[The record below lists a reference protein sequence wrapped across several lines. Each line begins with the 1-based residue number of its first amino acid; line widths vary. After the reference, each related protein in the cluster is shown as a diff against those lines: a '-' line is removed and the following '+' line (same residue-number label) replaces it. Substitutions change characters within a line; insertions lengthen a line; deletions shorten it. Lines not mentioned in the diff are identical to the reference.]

1 MHELRR
7 ILSARRALAAEGHRT
22 VLITLVEVTGS
33 AYRRPGARMLVDDGG
48 ATVGAV
54 SSGCLEGDLAER
66 ARSVIRE
73 GRVRVVDYD
82 LEERDD
88 LTWGLGMGCP
98 GRVRL
103 LLEPMDAGLTAV
115 LDGVAAEEGPVVLGT
130 LFEAGP
136 ASGLEPG
143 DRFALAAGAD
153 LDQVP
158 GSRAV
163 GDGLITAVQEV
174 LAAGRPRTA
183 RLGEDDGAI
192 GLLLERLDPPFQI
205 LIFGS
210 GADARHLARLAV
222 ELGWETVL
230 LAPGAEEVARRGDL
244 PVEVTAI
251 GGNPVTATEG
261 LRLDGRT
268 AAVLLSHHF
277 ERDRA
282 LLERLL
288 PSKVGYI
295 GLLGSGPRRRS
306 LFEAVGEGLVTAAG
320 DRLHAPVGL
329 DLGAERPEEIAL
341 AVAGEIQAALRGRN
355 GGFLRDRDH
364 PIHDR

>member
-1 MHELRR
+1 M
-7 ILSARRALAAEGHRT
+7 
-22 VLITLVEVTGS
+22 
-33 AYRRPGARMLVDDGG
+33 
-48 ATVGAV
+48 
-54 SSGCLEGDLAER
+54 
-66 ARSVIRE
+66 
-73 GRVRVVDYD
+73 
-82 LEERDD
+82 
-88 LTWGLGMGCP
+88 
-98 GRVRL
+98 
-103 LLEPMDAGLTAV
+103 
-115 LDGVAAEEGPVVLGT
+115 VLGT
-130 LFEAGP
+130 LVAAGP
-136 ASGLEPG
+136 ASGLDPG
-143 DRFALAAGAD
+143 DRVALAAGAER
-153 LDQVP
+153 DQVP

-192 GLLLERLDPPFQI
+192 GLLLERLDPPFQV

-222 ELGWETVL
+222 GLGWETVL
-230 LAPGAEEVARRGDL
+230 LAPGAEEVARQGVL
-244 PVEVTAI
+244 PSEVTAI